1 LGEKVVCGV
10 TAGGLKMLQNMLE
23 QLPASERKIAQFI
36 LENPR
41 SILNSTVNDIGTQ
54 AKTSGAAV
62 IRLCKSLGLNGFQDL
77 KVRIAGDL
85 VKPAEQ
91 GYRDIEP
98 GESYFSIVQKT
109 TSNSIQSIRDSEEII
124 NYEELERAVQ
134 TLLPAQNVHF
144 FGIGASNIIAK
155 DAQQKFLR
163 IQKNATAFTDTH
175 LVATLIANAG
185 KDDVVFAISHSG
197 ETAEVVKVMALA
209 KERGVKTISL
219 TKYGQSAVASLA
231 DIKLF
236 TSYSGEA
243 PFRSAATSS
252 RLAQLYMMDILFL
265 SMATVQYEH
274 TIQAI
279 DQTRDAIRFIKEGN

>member
-1 LGEKVVCGV
+1 
-10 TAGGLKMLQNMLE
+10 MLQNMLE

-36 LENPR
+36 LENPQ
-41 SILNSTVNDIGTQ
+41 SILNSTVNDIGVQ

-109 TSNSIQSIRDSEEII
+109 TSNSIQSIRDSAEMI

-134 TLLPAQNVHF
+134 TLLSAQNVHF

-175 LVATLIANAG
+175 LVATLIANA
-185 KDDVVFAISHSG
+185 KEEDVVFAISHSG
-197 ETAEVVKVMALA
+197 ETAEVIKVISLA

-219 TKYGQSAVASLA
+219 TKYGQSSVASLA

-243 PFRSAATSS
+243 AFRSAATSS
-252 RLAQLYMMDILFL
+252 RLAQLYMMDIMFL
-265 SMATVQYEH
+265 SMATVQYEQ
-274 TIQAI
+274 TVQAI
-279 DQTRDAIRFIKEGN
+279 DQTREAIQFIKKEN

>member
-1 LGEKVVCGV
+1 VA
-10 TAGGLKMLQNMLE
+10 AGGLKMLQNMLE

-36 LENPR
+36 LENPQ
-41 SILNSTVNDIGTQ
+41 SILNSTVNDIGAQ

-62 IRLCKSLGLNGFQDL
+62 IRLCKSLGLKGFQDL

-109 TSNSIQSIRDSEEII
+109 TSNSIQSIRDSAEII

-134 TLLPAQNVHF
+134 TLLSAQNVHF

-175 LVATLIANAG
+175 LVATLIANA
-185 KDDVVFAISHSG
+185 KEDDVVFAISHSG
-197 ETAEVVKVMALA
+197 ETAEVVKVMSLA

-219 TKYGQSAVASLA
+219 TKYGQSSVASLA

-243 PFRSAATSS
+243 AFRSAATSS
-252 RLAQLYMMDILFL
+252 RLAQLYMMDIVFL
-265 SMATVQYEH
+265 SMATVQYEQ
-274 TIQAI
+274 TVKAI
-279 DQTRDAIRFIKEGN
+279 DQTREAIQFIKKEN

>member
-1 LGEKVVCGV
+1 
-10 TAGGLKMLQNMLE
+10 MLQNMLE
-23 QLPASERKIAQFI
+23 QLPASERKIAQYI

-41 SILNSTVNDIGTQ
+41 IILNSTVNDIGTQ

>member
-1 LGEKVVCGV
+1 MA
-10 TAGGLKMLQNMLE
+10 AGGLKMLQNMLL
-23 QLPASERKIAQFI
+23 QLPASERKIAQYI
-36 LENPR
+36 LENPQ
-41 SILNSTVNDIGTQ
+41 SILNSTVNDIGAQ

-77 KVRIAGDL
+77 KVRIAADL
-85 VKPAEQ
+85 VNRAEQ

-109 TSNSIQSIRDSEEII
+109 TSNSIQSIRDSAEII

-134 TLLPAQNVHF
+134 TLLSAQNVHF

-175 LVATLIANAG
+175 LVATLIANAK

-197 ETAEVVKVMALA
+197 ETAEVVKVISLA

-219 TKYGQSAVASLA
+219 TKYGQSSVASSA

-236 TSYSGEA
+236 TSYSGEPA
-243 PFRSAATSS
+243 FRSAATSS

-265 SMATVQYEH
+265 SMATVQYEQ
-274 TIQAI
+274 TVQAI

>member
-1 LGEKVVCGV
+1 VA
-10 TAGGLKMLQNMLE
+10 AGGLKMIQNMLE

-36 LENPR
+36 LENPQ
-41 SILNSTVNDIGTQ
+41 SILNSTVNDIGSQ
-54 AKTSGAAV
+54 ANTSGAAV
-62 IRLCKSLGLNGFQDL
+62 IRLCKSLGLTGFQDL

-85 VKPAEQ
+85 VKPVEQ

-98 GESYFSIVQKT
+98 GESIFSIVQKT

-124 NYEELERAVQ
+124 NYDELERAVQ
-134 TLLPAQNVHF
+134 TLSPAQNVHF

-155 DAQQKFLR
+155 DAQQKLLR
-163 IQKNATAFTDTH
+163 IHKNATAFTDTH
-175 LVATLIANAG
+175 LVATLIANAN

-197 ETAEVVKVMALA
+197 ETQEVIKVITLA

-219 TKYGQSAVASLA
+219 TKYGQSTVSSIA

-265 SMATVQYEH
+265 SMATVQYEQ
-274 TIQAI
+274 TIKSI
-279 DQTRDAIRFIKEGN
+279 DQTREAIRFIKESK

>member
-1 LGEKVVCGV
+1 
-10 TAGGLKMLQNMLE
+10 MLQNMLL
-23 QLPASERKIAQFI
+23 QLPASERKIAQYI
-36 LENPR
+36 LENPQ
-41 SILNSTVNDIGTQ
+41 SILNSTVNDIGAQ

-109 TSNSIQSIRDSEEII
+109 TSNSIQSIRDSAEII

-134 TLLPAQNVHF
+134 TLLSAQNVHF

-175 LVATLIANAG
+175 LVATLIANAK

-197 ETAEVVKVMALA
+197 ETAEVIKVISLA

-219 TKYGQSAVASLA
+219 TKYGQSSVASSA

-236 TSYSGEA
+236 TSYSGEPA
-243 PFRSAATSS
+243 FRSAATSS

-265 SMATVQYEH
+265 SMATVQYDQ
-274 TIQAI
+274 TVQAI

>member
-1 LGEKVVCGV
+1 MA
-10 TAGGLKMLQNMLE
+10 AGGLKMLQNMLE
-23 QLPASERKIAQFI
+23 QLPASERKIAQYI
-36 LENPR
+36 LDHPQ
-41 SILNSTVNDIGTQ
+41 SILNSTVNDIGVQ

-98 GESYFSIVQKT
+98 GETYFSIAQKT
-109 TSNSIQSIRDSEEII
+109 TSNSIQSIRDTEEII
-124 NYEELERAVQ
+124 NFEELERAVT
-134 TLLPAQNVHF
+134 TLLSAQNVHF

-163 IQKNATAFTDTH
+163 IQKNATSFTDTH
-175 LVATLIANAG
+175 LVATIIANAG
-185 KDDVVFAISHSG
+185 KDDVVFGISHSG
-197 ETAEVVKVMALA
+197 ETAEVIKVMALA

-219 TKYGQSAVASLA
+219 TKYGQSAVSSLA

-236 TSYSGEA
+236 TSYSGEP
-243 PFRSAATSS
+243 PFRSGATSS
-252 RLAQLYMMDILFL
+252 RLAQLYLIDILFL

-274 TIQAI
+274 SIQAI
-279 DQTRDAIRFIKEGN
+279 DQTREAIRFIKEGN

>member
-1 LGEKVVCGV
+1 MA
-10 TAGGLKMLQNMLE
+10 AGGLKMLQNMLD
-23 QLPASERKIAQFI
+23 QLPASERKIAQYI

-219 TKYGQSAVASLA
+219 TKYGQSSVASLA

-279 DQTRDAIRFIKEGN
+279 DQTREAIRFIKEGN

>member
-1 LGEKVVCGV
+1 MVIFVA
-10 TAGGLKMLQNMLE
+10 TGGLKMLQNMLE

-36 LENPR
+36 LDNPR
-41 SILNSTVNDIGTQ
+41 SILNSTVNDIGAQ

-85 VKPAEQ
+85 GKPVEQ

-175 LVATLIANAG
+175 LVATIIANAT
-185 KDDVVFAISHSG
+185 KDDVVFGISHSG
-197 ETAEVVKVMALA
+197 ETAEVIKVMSLA

-219 TKYGQSAVASLA
+219 TKYGQSSVASLA

-243 PFRSAATSS
+243 AFRSAATSS

-274 TIQAI
+274 SIHAI
-279 DQTRDAIRFIKEGN
+279 DQTREAIRFIKERN

>member
-1 LGEKVVCGV
+1 MSVA
-10 TAGGLKMLQNMLE
+10 AGGLKMLQNMLE
-23 QLPASERKIAQFI
+23 QLPASERKIAQYI

-85 VKPAEQ
+85 VKPVEQ

-98 GESYFSIVQKT
+98 GESFFSIVQKT

-134 TLLPAQNVHF
+134 TLLSAQNVHF

-197 ETAEVVKVMALA
+197 ETAEIVKVMALA

-219 TKYGQSAVASLA
+219 TKYGQSSVASLA

-236 TSYSGEA
+236 TSSGEA

-265 SMATVQYEH
+265 SMATVQYEQ

-279 DQTRDAIRFIKEGN
+279 DQTREAIRFIKEGN

>member
-1 LGEKVVCGV
+1 MA
-10 TAGGLKMLQNMLE
+10 AGGLKMLQNMLE
-23 QLPASERKIAQFI
+23 QLPASERKIAQYI

-41 SILNSTVNDIGTQ
+41 SILDSTVNDIGAQ

-109 TSNSIQSIRDSEEII
+109 TSNSIQSIRDSAEII

-134 TLLPAQNVHF
+134 TLLSAQNVHF

-175 LVATLIANAG
+175 LVATLIANA
-185 KDDVVFAISHSG
+185 KEDDVVFAISHSG
-197 ETAEVVKVMALA
+197 ETAEVVKVMSLA

-219 TKYGQSAVASLA
+219 TKYGQSSVASLA

-243 PFRSAATSS
+243 AFRSAATSS
-252 RLAQLYMMDILFL
+252 RLAQLYMMDIMFL
-265 SMATVQYEH
+265 SMATIQYEQ
-274 TIQAI
+274 TVKAI
-279 DQTRDAIRFIKEGN
+279 DQTREAIQFIKKEN

>member
-1 LGEKVVCGV
+1 MGMA
-10 TAGGLKMLQNMLE
+10 AGGLKMIQNMLD

-36 LENPR
+36 LENPQ
-41 SILNSTVNDIGTQ
+41 SILNSTVNDIGLQ
-54 AKTSGAAV
+54 ANTSGAAV

-85 VKPAEQ
+85 VKPVEQ

-98 GESYFSIVQKT
+98 DESFFSIVQKT

-134 TLLPAQNVHF
+134 TLSNAQNIHF
-144 FGIGASNIIAK
+144 FGIGASHIIAV

-163 IQKNATAFTDTH
+163 IHKNATAFTDTH
-175 LVATLIANAG
+175 LVATLIANAN
-185 KDDVVFAISHSG
+185 KEDVVFGISYSG
-197 ETAEVVKVMALA
+197 ETAEVMKVMSLA
-209 KERGVKTISL
+209 KERGIQTISL
-219 TKYGQSAVASLA
+219 TKYGQSSVSSLA

-236 TSYSGEA
+236 TAYSGEA

-252 RLAQLYMMDILFL
+252 RLAQLFIIDILFL
-265 SMATVQYEH
+265 SMATVQYEQ
-274 TIQAI
+274 TVQSI
-279 DQTRDAIRFIKEGN
+279 DQTREAIRFIKEWK

>member
-1 LGEKVVCGV
+1 VS
-10 TAGGLKMLQNMLE
+10 AGGLKMLQNMLL
-23 QLPASERKIAQFI
+23 QLPASERKIAQYI

-98 GESYFSIVQKT
+98 GESYFSIAQKT
-109 TSNSIQSIRDSEEII
+109 TSNSIQSIRDTEEII

-175 LVATLIANAG
+175 LVATIIANAN
-185 KDDVVFAISHSG
+185 KDDVVFAVSHSG
-197 ETAEVVKVMALA
+197 ETAEVIKVISLA

-219 TKYGQSAVASLA
+219 TKYGQSSVASLA

-243 PFRSAATSS
+243 AFRSAATSS

-265 SMATVQYEH
+265 SMATVQYEQ

-279 DQTRDAIRFIKEGN
+279 DQTREAIRFIKEGN

>member
-1 LGEKVVCGV
+1 LVEKVVV
-10 TAGGLKMLQNMLE
+10 SVAAGGLKMLQNMLE
-23 QLPASERKIAQFI
+23 QLPASERKIAHYI

-185 KDDVVFAISHSG
+185 KNDVVFAISHSG
-197 ETAEVVKVMALA
+197 ETAEVIKVMALA

-219 TKYGQSAVASLA
+219 TKYGQSSVASLA

-265 SMATVQYEH
+265 SMATVQYEQ

-279 DQTRDAIRFIKEGN
+279 DQTREVIRFIKNGN

>member
-1 LGEKVVCGV
+1 MSVA
-10 TAGGLKMLQNMLE
+10 AGGLKMLQNMLE
-23 QLPASERKIAQFI
+23 QLPASERKIAQYI

-197 ETAEVVKVMALA
+197 ETAEVAKVMSLA

-219 TKYGQSAVASLA
+219 TKYGQSSVAALA

-265 SMATVQYEH
+265 SMATVQYEQ

-279 DQTRDAIRFIKEGN
+279 DQTREAIRFIKEGN

>member
-1 LGEKVVCGV
+1 MDMA
-10 TAGGLKMLQNMLE
+10 AGGLKMIQNMLE

-36 LENPR
+36 LDNPQ
-41 SILNSTVNDIGTQ
+41 SILNSTVNEIGIQ

-62 IRLCKSLGLNGFQDL
+62 IRLCKSLGLTGFQDL

-85 VKPAEQ
+85 VRPVEQ

-98 GESYFSIVQKT
+98 DESFFTIVQKT

-124 NYEELERAVQ
+124 NYEELERAVH
-134 TLLPAQNVHF
+134 TLLPAKNVHF

-155 DAQQKFLR
+155 DAQQKYLR
-163 IQKNATAFTDTH
+163 IQKNATAFMDTH
-175 LVATLIANAG
+175 LVATLIANADE
-185 KDDVVFAISHSG
+185 DDVVFGISHSG
-197 ETAEVVKVMALA
+197 ETQEVINVMTLA

-219 TKYGQSAVASLA
+219 TKYGQSSVSSLA

-265 SMATVQYEH
+265 SIATVQYEQTVH
-274 TIQAI
+274 SI
-279 DQTRDAIRFIKEGN
+279 DRTREAIRVIKEGK

>member
-1 LGEKVVCGV
+1 MSVA
-10 TAGGLKMLQNMLE
+10 AGGLKMLQNMLE
-23 QLPASERKIAQFI
+23 QLPASERKIAQYI

-85 VKPAEQ
+85 VKPVEQ

-185 KDDVVFAISHSG
+185 KDDIVFAISHSG

-219 TKYGQSAVASLA
+219 TKYGQSSVASLA

-265 SMATVQYEH
+265 SMATVQYEQ
-274 TIQAI
+274 TVQAI
-279 DQTRDAIRFIKEGN
+279 DQTREAIRFIKEGN

>member
-1 LGEKVVCGV
+1 MA
-10 TAGGLKMLQNMLE
+10 AGGLKMIQNMLE
-23 QLPASERKIAQFI
+23 QLPTSERKIAQFI
-36 LENPR
+36 LENPQGV
-41 SILNSTVNDIGTQ
+41 LNSTVSEIGTQ

-62 IRLCKSLGLNGFQDL
+62 IRLCKSLGLTGFQDL

-98 GESYFSIVQKT
+98 GESFYSIVQKT

-124 NYEELERAVQ
+124 NYDELKRAVH
-134 TLLPAQNVHF
+134 TLSPAHNVHL

-155 DAQQKFLR
+155 DAQQKLLR
-163 IQKNATAFTDTH
+163 IHKNATAFTDTH
-175 LVATLIANAG
+175 LVAALIANAS
-185 KDDVVFAISHSG
+185 KEDVVFGISHSG
-197 ETAEVVKVMALA
+197 ETDEVIKVMTLA

-219 TKYGQSAVASLA
+219 TKYGQSTVSSIA

-252 RLAQLYMMDILFL
+252 RLAQLYMIDILFL
-265 SMATVQYEH
+265 AMATVQYDQ
-274 TIQAI
+274 TIHSI
-279 DQTRDAIRFIKEGN
+279 DQTREAIRFIKEGK

>member
-1 LGEKVVCGV
+1 MA
-10 TAGGLKMLQNMLE
+10 AGGLKMLQNMLL

-36 LENPR
+36 LDNPQ
-41 SILNSTVNDIGTQ
+41 SILNSTVNDIGAQ

-109 TSNSIQSIRDSEEII
+109 TSNSIQSIRDSAEMI

-134 TLLPAQNVHF
+134 TLLSAQNVHF

-175 LVATLIANAG
+175 LVATLIANAK

-197 ETAEVVKVMALA
+197 ETAEVIKVMSLA

-219 TKYGQSAVASLA
+219 TKYGQSSVASLA

-243 PFRSAATSS
+243 AFRSAATSS

-265 SMATVQYEH
+265 SMATVQYEQ
-274 TIQAI
+274 TVQAI
-279 DQTRDAIRFIKEGN
+279 DQTREAIKFIKREN

>member
-1 LGEKVVCGV
+1 
-10 TAGGLKMLQNMLE
+10 MLQNMLE
-23 QLPASERKIAQFI
+23 QLPASERKIAQYI

-41 SILNSTVNDIGTQ
+41 SILNSTVSDIGIQ

-62 IRLCKSLGLNGFQDL
+62 IRLCKSLGLNGFPDL

-98 GESYFSIVQKT
+98 GESFFSIVQKT

-124 NYEELERAVQ
+124 NYEELERAVH
-134 TLLPAQNVHF
+134 TLLPAMNVYF

-185 KDDVVFAISHSG
+185 KDDVVFGISHSG
-197 ETAEVVKVMALA
+197 ETAEVVKVLSLA

-219 TKYGQSAVASLA
+219 TKYGQSSVASLA

-236 TSYSGEA
+236 TSYSGEPA
-243 PFRSAATSS
+243 FRSAATSS

-265 SMATVQYEH
+265 SMATVQYEQ
-274 TIQAI
+274 TIHAI
-279 DQTRDAIRFIKEGN
+279 DQTREAIRFIKERS